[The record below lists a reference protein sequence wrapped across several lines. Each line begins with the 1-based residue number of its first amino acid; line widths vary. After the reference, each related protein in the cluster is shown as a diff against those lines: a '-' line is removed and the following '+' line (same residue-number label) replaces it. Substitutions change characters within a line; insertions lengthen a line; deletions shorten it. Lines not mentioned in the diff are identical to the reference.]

1 MSGNDFK
8 EPIETL
14 IHVHRKA
21 VYNLEILSQ
30 LITQDTQ
37 DKETTTHFISC
48 YLEHLQQI
56 AHLAKEF
63 SSYIEDQ
70 QEIADITQELSNN
83 L

>member
-1 MSGNDFK
+1 MSGHDFK

-21 VYNLEILSQ
+21 VYNLESLSQ
-30 LITQDTQ
+30 LIKQDNQ
-37 DKETTTHFISC
+37 DQEITLHFISC

-63 SSYIEDQ
+63 SSYLEDQ
-70 QEIADITQELSNN
+70 QEIADITQSLTNN
-83 L
+83 Q